1 MNPAVKQT
9 ASARQRLGSGAASGL
24 VWVIRVILPISH
36 DVAAVAPR
44 VGFVES
50 RVECDK
56 LDHVNFEA
64 SSSKKPA
71 EVARMFD
78 YAAPSYDLM
87 NALLS
92 IGQDAHWRD
101 ATTAA
106 LDAKPGERVLDL
118 AAGTGASS
126 APLLHAGADVF
137 SLDRSEGMVAVGR
150 ARHPEIVFSVGDGEA
165 LPFADGAFDA
175 VTVSFGLRNMTHPVA
190 VLREL
195 ARVTAAGG
203 RLIICEFSRP
213 TPLWLRAAYYGW
225 LRLVMPLAS
234 ILSRNPASYHYLA
247 QSILEWPNQK
257 VVAGWLRSAG
267 WHDVAYRNLS
277 GGIVAL
283 HRGTR

>member
-1 MNPAVKQT
+1 MNPPARHT
-9 ASARQRLGSGAASGL
+9 TNARQRLGSGAGKVL
-24 VWVIRVILPISH
+24 FWVIRVILPISYQ
-36 DVAAVAPR
+36 PR
-44 VGFVES
+44 PAIRPIRFVEC

-78 YAAPSYDLM
+78 YVAPSYDLM
-87 NALLS
+87 NDLLS
-92 IGQDAHWRD
+92 IGQDAHWRA

-106 LDAKPGERVLDL
+106 LDVKPGERVLDL

-126 APLLHAGADVF
+126 APLVQAGADVW

-150 ARHPEIVFSVGDGEA
+150 ARHPEIVFAVGDGET
-165 LPFADGAFDA
+165 LPFADGSFDA

-195 ARVTAAGG
+195 ARVTAEGG
-203 RLIICEFSRP
+203 RLVICEFSTP
-213 TPLWLRAAYYGW
+213 TRLWLRAAYYGW
-225 LRLVMPLAS
+225 LRLVIPIAS
-234 ILSRNPASYHYLA
+234 IISRNPASYHYLA
-247 QSILEWPNQK
+247 QSILEWPNQR

-267 WHDVAYRNLS
+267 WHDVAFRNLS

-283 HRGTR
+283 HRGRR